1 MVSRNPYEDYDP
13 IDPYE
18 DEDETGSFEFVEDEY
33 LSIPDSEG
41 DGLDATKRGG
51 RDVDLTR
58 TMVKARPVSQTV
70 DPRVADA
77 DIYRPN
83 QRLRRH
89 NAPAQQQAYH
99 HQQQQQAPR
108 AVSPL
113 PRVPYR
119 EDRSQASRPPVVPR
133 DVFPR
138 RRRRHHF
145 LRLAIFIIFIVGIYW
160 AVAHPID
167 DRLAFPPQEE
177 QTLRGALSL
186 HVPSTPFY
194 VLALGSDAREGE
206 TYSRTD
212 TMMLVRVDFWGGK
225 ISMLSI
231 PRDTRVEI
239 EGQGTQK
246 INAAYA
252 FGQAGG
258 AVRAVSQLTGA
269 RINHVAVVH
278 FEELASL
285 IDYLGGLTVNVPTA
299 VYDPDYTGLYLDEG
313 IQTLDGMTAVLWA
326 RTRHGYENGDFGRQ
340 ENQRL
345 LLTALMNR
353 ALSLSPTELPGL
365 IDKLSGLVGTDLRCY
380 NLVPLLI
387 RFKLQQPTIYSASVP
402 YTDTWIDGVSY
413 VEADQ
418 EGLSRIMQA
427 MDEGRDPATALE

>member
-33 LSIPDSEG
+33 LSIPDGEG
-41 DGLDATKRGG
+41 DGFDAKSVG

-58 TMVKARPVSQTV
+58 TMVKARPVPRSG
-70 DPRVADA
+70 DSRVADE
-77 DIYRPN
+77 DIYHPS

-89 NAPAQQQAYH
+89 NTPAQQQTH
-99 HQQQQQAPR
+99 QQQAPR

-119 EDRSQASRPPVVPR
+119 EDRSQTSKPPVAPR
-133 DVFPR
+133 DMFPRR

-167 DRLAFPPQEE
+167 NGLAFAPQEE

-186 HVPSTPFY
+186 HIPSTPAY
-194 VLALGSDAREGE
+194 ILALGSDAREGE
-206 TYSRTD
+206 AYSRTD
-212 TMMLVRVDFWGGK
+212 TMMLVRVDFWGDK

-231 PRDTRVEI
+231 PRDTKVEI

-299 VYDPDYTGLYLDEG
+299 VYDPEYTGLYLDEG

-353 ALSLSPTELPGL
+353 VLSLSPAELPNL
-365 IDKLSGLVGTDLRCY
+365 INKLSDLVGTDMRCY
-380 NLVPLLI
+380 NLLPLLI
-387 RFKLQQPTIYSASVP
+387 RFKLQPPTIYSASVP
-402 YTDTWIDGVSY
+402 YTDAWIDGVSY
-413 VEADQ
+413 VEVDQ

-427 MDEGRDPATALE
+427 MDEGRDPANA